1 MTLRKKLILLFSGLL
16 AIVIL
21 LFGLVIFSVI
31 RSTWIESVDSTLH
44 ETADQVIS
52 NSRSY
57 PIREFGAPVKVGVI
71 LPQLDIFRASGVMV
85 QAWSLQSDGTHEFG
99 AASDN
104 LGDFHDPLDANA
116 LDAETATYTIATV
129 QGTDLR
135 VFTSPIRVLGQERAF
150 GSIQV
155 AASMETINAAT
166 QKLALL
172 MVLFAALA
180 MLSSFV
186 LGTWLSNQVLKPVEA
201 LTTAAASISS
211 AKDLRIRLPLNGPM
225 DELGRLTAVFNTM
238 MDRIEHLFG
247 VQQRLVADVSHELR
261 TPLTTIRGNLDL
273 AKRYGMDAESLEAI
287 ECESLRMQRLVND
300 LLLLARADNGSLTL
314 DMNEV
319 DLDSVLGEV
328 QRDSRALTQG
338 RDLRVR
344 VEHLEPVRVKGNAD
358 RLKQL
363 MLNLLTNA
371 IKFTPDGGEIRL
383 LLRVENGSAALRVT
397 DTGVGIQP
405 EDLPHIFYRFY
416 RADHSRTRGQSEEG
430 SGLGLAIAYWI
441 AQAHGG
447 TIEVESTPGKGTTF
461 CIRLP
466 LIQTDSQPATCI
478 HTDEIPS
485 TYSRLALQRLGFI
498 YRKIG
503 APENATATPTQDALQ
518 LPELK

>member
-1 MTLRKKLILLFSGLL
+1 MTIRKKLILLFSGLL
-16 AIVIL
+16 AIVIM

-31 RSTWIESVDSTLH
+31 RSTWIETVDSTLR
-44 ETADQVIS
+44 ETTDQVIS

-57 PIREFGAPVKVGVI
+57 PIREFGAPLRMGVI
-71 LPQLDIFRASGVMV
+71 LPQLNIFRASGVMV
-85 QAWSLQSDGTHEFG
+85 QAWSINTDGTREFG

-104 LGDFHDPLDANA
+104 LGDFHDPLDTAA
-116 LDAETATYTIATV
+116 LGSETATYTIANV

-135 VFTSPIRVLGQERAF
+135 VLTSPIRVLGEDRVF

-166 QKLALL
+166 QKMALL

-180 MLSSFV
+180 MFSAFM
-186 LGTWLSNQVLKPVEA
+186 LGTWLSNLVLKPVEA

-211 AKDLRIRLPLNGPM
+211 AKDLRIRLSWNGPM
-225 DELGRLTAVFNTM
+225 DELGRLTSVFNTM

-261 TPLTTIRGNLDL
+261 TPITTIRGNLDL

-287 ECESLRMQRLVND
+287 ECETQRMQRLVND

-314 DMNEV
+314 EMAEV
-319 DLDSVLGEV
+319 DLDSILGDV
-328 QRDSRALTQG
+328 QRDSRALIQG
-338 RDLRVR
+338 RDLRVQID
-344 VEHLEPVRVKGNAD
+344 HLEAVRVKGNAD

-363 MLNLLTNA
+363 ILNLLTNA

-383 LLRVENGSAALRVT
+383 SLRPEKGGAALRVT

-405 EDLPHIFYRFY
+405 EDLPQIFYRFY
-416 RADHSRTRGQSEEG
+416 RADHSRTRGQDTEG

-447 TIEVESTPGKGTTF
+447 TIEVESTPGMGTTF

-466 LIQTDSQPATCI
+466 LLCAPPCTLHENATSSYSQ
-478 HTDEIPS
+478 
-485 TYSRLALQRLGFI
+485 LALQRLGFMN
-498 YRKIG
+498 RKRILS
-503 APENATATPTQDALQ
+503 ATQTPAESREAVR
-518 LPELK
+518 LPELD